1 MFASVLSFSRTN
13 EVVPEIPDLDYAYV
27 VPRLNGQVP
36 GYSKHRT
43 VLQLLY
49 DVVVLEYSSIR
60 NRFSCVLLQESIV
73 RLVGFY
79 SPAGTFICW
88 LEDYNPNH
96 LSNSETHKIT
106 GIVFLETSDSR
117 STLVSSAVYIT
128 SSYMVRK
135 NIPKYIFRLLCIAFI
150 MLM

>member
-49 DVVVLEYSSIR
+49 DVVVLEYS
-60 NRFSCVLLQESIV
+60 
-73 RLVGFY
+73 LV
-79 SPAGTFICW
+79 
-88 LEDYNPNH
+88 
-96 LSNSETHKIT
+96 
-106 GIVFLETSDSR
+106 LETGSVVCCCR
-117 STLVSSAVYIT
+117 
-128 SSYMVRK
+128 
-135 NIPKYIFRLLCIAFI
+135 NP
-150 MLM
+150 